1 MLESFNDLFTAPFSE
16 QHLDVKPFKI
26 DLVEGAQLRRAY
38 PRSLATEIQKKVDEE
53 IARLVELGI
62 VRKSN
67 SFMCSPIVVAR
78 KPDGSIRLCVDFREL
93 NLWTIRLRF
102 PLPHTQSIIG
112 RLHGNKYFAKL
123 DLTMGYHQ
131 WLVDPQSIPYTAFVT
146 ANGLYEFTR
155 VPFGCCNAPNGFQQL
170 MKEILGGLEGQICE
184 VYLDDV
190 LIPAR
195 SEEEL
200 LERTRSVLER
210 FRQYKVLVKPSKCK
224 FGFRELE
231 FLGHIINDKT
241 ISLAPK
247 RVQNVLDMATPK
259 SIKQVRTFLGL
270 ANAFRDYI
278 PGYSMKQSKLSKLT
292 GKENG
297 INKKFE
303 WKEEHTECFESI
315 KADIAKSP
323 ERFHITYQDPLV
335 LVVDAS
341 DDGVGGVLI
350 QLRNGVREPILFLS
364 HVFSPVARRW
374 ATIEQEAYAIYFCIM
389 ECEDLLACHPFTLM
403 TDHKN
408 LLYIY
413 EATAPKIIRW
423 RLRLQMFEFDLIH
436 IPGRDNVIADALSR
450 LLTL

>member
-1 MLESFNDLFTAPFSE
+1 M
-16 QHLDVKPFKI
+16 
-26 DLVEGAQLRRAY
+26 
-38 PRSLATEIQKKVDEE
+38 
-53 IARLVELGI
+53 
-62 VRKSN
+62 
-67 SFMCSPIVVAR
+67 
-78 KPDGSIRLCVDFREL
+78 
-93 NLWTIRLRF
+93 
-102 PLPHTQSIIG
+102 
-112 RLHGNKYFAKL
+112 
-123 DLTMGYHQ
+123 
-131 WLVDPQSIPYTAFVT
+131 
-146 ANGLYEFTR
+146 
-155 VPFGCCNAPNGFQQL
+155 
-170 MKEILGGLEGQICE
+170 
-184 VYLDDV
+184 
-190 LIPAR
+190 
-195 SEEEL
+195 
-200 LERTRSVLER
+200 
-210 FRQYKVLVKPSKCK
+210 
-224 FGFRELE
+224 
-231 FLGHIINDKT
+231 GHIINDKT

-303 WKEEHTECFESI
+303 WLEEHNECFESI

-323 ERFHITYQDPLV
+323 ERFHITYQHPLV
-335 LVVDAS
+335 LEVDAS

-350 QLRNGVREPILFLS
+350 QLREGVREPILFLS

-389 ECEDLLACHPFTLM
+389 QCEDLLACHPFTLM

-423 RLRLQMFEFDLIH
+423 RLRLQMFELISF
-436 IPGRDNVIADALSR
+436 IFQEEIMS
-450 LLTL
+450 